1 MTDCIAGGVRGS
13 DAAVASALDRSLIA
27 AIAQIPECVAGGC
40 VDMST
45 GLLLGVQTID
55 QQPPE
60 MRDLISAAAA
70 DLFQGSG
77 LVAIESM
84 FRRSREI
91 MDDRGDEVQEI
102 VTFSDNLLHVFL
114 KSKKNSN
121 HVFVFIARNTA
132 NLGTVLSKA
141 RIALTWLTRLSG

>member
-1 MTDCIAGGVRGS
+1 M
-13 DAAVASALDRSLIA
+13 ASALDRSLIA

-55 QQPPE
+55 PQPPE

-70 DLFQGSG
+70 DLFQGSD
-77 LVAIESM
+77 LVTIESM

-91 MDDRGDEVQEI
+91 MDDSGDEVQEI

-121 HVFVFIARNTA
+121 HVFVFIARNSA

>member
-1 MTDCIAGGVRGS
+1 
-13 DAAVASALDRSLIA
+13 VASALDRSLIA
-27 AIAQIPECVAGGC
+27 AIAQIPDCVAGGC

-55 QQPPE
+55 PQPPE

-70 DLFQGSG
+70 DLFQGPG
-77 LVAIESM
+77 LVTIENM

-91 MDDRGDEVQEI
+91 MDDSGDEVQEI

-114 KSKKNSN
+114 KSRKNSN
-121 HVFVFIARNTA
+121 HVFVFIARNSA
-132 NLGTVLSKA
+132 NLGTVVSKA

>member
-1 MTDCIAGGVRGS
+1 
-13 DAAVASALDRSLIA
+13 
-27 AIAQIPECVAGGC
+27 
-40 VDMST
+40 MST

-55 QQPPE
+55 PQPPE

-91 MDDRGDEVQEI
+91 MDDRGDDVQEI

>member
-1 MTDCIAGGVRGS
+1 
-13 DAAVASALDRSLIA
+13 VASALDRSLIA

-55 QQPPE
+55 PQPPE

-77 LVAIESM
+77 LVTIESM

-91 MDDRGDEVQEI
+91 MDDSGDEVQEI

-132 NLGTVLSKA
+132 NLGTVVSKA

>member
-1 MTDCIAGGVRGS
+1 M
-13 DAAVASALDRSLIA
+13 ASALDRSLIA

-55 QQPPE
+55 PQPPE

-70 DLFQGSG
+70 DLFQGSD
-77 LVAIESM
+77 LVTIESM

-91 MDDRGDEVQEI
+91 MDDSGDEVQEI

-132 NLGTVLSKA
+132 NLGTVVSKA

>member
-1 MTDCIAGGVRGS
+1 M
-13 DAAVASALDRSLIA
+13 ASALDRSLIA

-55 QQPPE
+55 PQPPE

-70 DLFQGSG
+70 DLFQGSD
-77 LVAIESM
+77 LVTIESM

-91 MDDRGDEVQEI
+91 MNDSGDEVQEI

-121 HVFVFIARNTA
+121 HVFVFIARNSA

>member
-1 MTDCIAGGVRGS
+1 MAN
-13 DAAVASALDRSLIA
+13 ALDRSLIA

-40 VDMST
+40 VDTST
-45 GLLLGVQTID
+45 GVLLGVQTIEP
-55 QQPPE
+55 QPPE

-77 LVAIESM
+77 LATIQSI

-91 MDDRGDEVQEI
+91 MDDSGDDVQEI
-102 VTFSDNLLHVFL
+102 VAFSDNLLHVFL
-114 KSKKNSN
+114 RSKKNSN
-121 HVFVFIARNTA
+121 HVFVFIARNSA
-132 NLGTVLSKA
+132 NLGTVLSKS

>member
-1 MTDCIAGGVRGS
+1 
-13 DAAVASALDRSLIA
+13 VASALDRSLIA

-55 QQPPE
+55 PQPPE

-70 DLFQGSG
+70 DLFQGPG
-77 LVAIESM
+77 LVTIESM

-91 MDDRGDEVQEI
+91 MDDSGDEVQEI

-121 HVFVFIARNTA
+121 HVFVFIARNSA
-132 NLGTVLSKA
+132 NLGTVVSKA

>member
-1 MTDCIAGGVRGS
+1 MAN
-13 DAAVASALDRSLIA
+13 ALDRSLIA

-55 QQPPE
+55 PQPPE

-77 LVAIESM
+77 LVTIESM

-91 MDDRGDEVQEI
+91 MDESGDDVQEI
-102 VTFSDNLLHVFL
+102 VTFSDNLMHVFL
-114 KSKKNSN
+114 KSRKNSN
-121 HVFVFIARNTA
+121 HVFVFIARNSA
-132 NLGTVLSKA
+132 NLGTVVSKA

>member
-1 MTDCIAGGVRGS
+1 
-13 DAAVASALDRSLIA
+13 VASALDRSLIA

-55 QQPPE
+55 PQPPE

-70 DLFQGSG
+70 DLFQGPG
-77 LVAIESM
+77 LVTIEGM

-91 MDDRGDEVQEI
+91 MDASGDDVQEI
-102 VTFSDNLLHVFL
+102 VTFSDNLMHVFL
-114 KSKKNSN
+114 KSRKNSN
-121 HVFVFIARNTA
+121 HVFVFIARNSA
-132 NLGTVLSKA
+132 NLGTVVSKA

>member
-1 MTDCIAGGVRGS
+1 MTDCIAGGVRRS

-55 QQPPE
+55 PQPPE

-77 LVAIESM
+77 LVTIESM

-91 MDDRGDEVQEI
+91 MDESGDDVQEI

-121 HVFVFIARNTA
+121 HVFVFIARNSA
-132 NLGTVLSKA
+132 NLGTVVSKA

>member
-1 MTDCIAGGVRGS
+1 M
-13 DAAVASALDRSLIA
+13 ASALDRSLNA

-55 QQPPE
+55 PQPPE

-91 MDDRGDEVQEI
+91 MDDRGDDVQEI